1 MMQTVIAQNRTF
13 ETAES
18 DLQIQIQQG
27 QPAPI
32 SSNGSS
38 LSPELLS
45 LIGLGIFL
53 LLLLSMLK
61 AIFHYKEVPMT
72 VRPTDR
78 VPCKH
83 CKFYS
88 SNPILKCAIHPSKV
102 LTPDAIHCPDYCF
115 KYHESEQNSLSKR

>member
-1 MMQTVIAQNRTF
+1 MQTVIAQSLTF

-18 DLQIQIQQG
+18 DLQIQIQPG
-27 QPAPI
+27 QPVPI
-32 SSNGSS
+32 SSNESS

-53 LLLLSMLK
+53 LLLLPMFK
-61 AIFHYKEVPMT
+61 AIFHSKEVPVT

-78 VPCKH
+78 VPCRH
-83 CKFYS
+83 CRFYS

-102 LTPDAIHCPDYCF
+102 LTPDVIHCPDYCF
-115 KYHESEQNSLSKR
+115 KHHKSEQDSLVKR